1 MKKVALLLVLAVLVP
16 SLGLAWLA
24 LRSLR
29 DQQWVLER
37 QQSLL
42 LQGVADRLAGQARE
56 HLSERQREFA
66 AQVES
71 LLAGQ
76 AAEALAGRFDPEV
89 RQAWPAAEVGFAVT
103 LGGRLLSPSPLAG
116 PAAREFYVANSAFL
130 GNRMAVEVYW
140 NTPKGSINL
149 TRPAREDESRIEAT
163 QQLQKLT
170 PNLKRTVTPSQ
181 AASGTAAD
189 DVSSRV
195 TLSEAEFRQLVGES
209 TDGIVARFV
218 DNRLRLMFWH
228 RSPSAPDWVFGAQV
242 HLPSMVSDLGTLL
255 PLDPSLAGEAAVA
268 LLDDSAR
275 PMAVYPVE
283 FRAPSWKQPYA
294 ATEIGEALPHWEVA
308 VYQVDPERVGKAAQ
322 TVTLTLLL
330 LVVALV
336 SAIGA
341 GSWLIVSDV
350 RRQLTVARQ
359 KSDFVSNVSHELK
372 TPLTSIR
379 MFAELLGDDRVADP
393 ARRREFLAIIGAES
407 ARLTRL
413 INQVLDFSRMERG
426 ERTWKWAEVD
436 LREVAQ
442 ESMQTC
448 RPPLEAAGVRL
459 ETVWG
464 PDPVWVRGER
474 DALVQVAVN
483 LLSNVEKYAAV
494 GGEARIGVGGAGS
507 DGRDPEAWLEVL
519 DRGPGVPRG
528 AEERVFEQF
537 VRGDDSLASGIPGS
551 GLGLALARRVARAH
565 GGDLTYQRREGG
577 GSVFRMTLPLAPT
590 VMKCQA
596 GSV

>member
-1 MKKVALLLVLAVLVP
+1 MRKVALLLVLAVLVP
-16 SLGLAWLA
+16 SLVLAWLA

-42 LQGVADRLAGQARE
+42 LQGMADRLAGQARE

-66 AQVES
+66 AQVEN
-71 LLAGQ
+71 LLAGRE
-76 AAEALAGRFDPEV
+76 AEALASRFDTEV

-103 LGGRLLSPSPLAG
+103 LGGRLLSPSPVEG
-116 PAAREFYVANSAFL
+116 SAAREFYVANSAFL

-149 TRPAREDESRIEAT
+149 TRPAGQEEPGFEAT
-163 QQLQKLT
+163 QQVQKVS

-181 AASGTAAD
+181 AVVGTAAD
-189 DVSSRV
+189 EASSRV

-209 TDGIVARFV
+209 TDGILARFV

-242 HLPSMVSDLGTLL
+242 HLPSLVSDLRPLL
-255 PLDPSLAGEAAVA
+255 HPDPSLAGEAAVA
-268 LLDDSAR
+268 LLDDAAR
-275 PMAVYPVE
+275 PMTIEPGD

-308 VYQVDPERVGKAAQ
+308 VYQVDPARVGEAAQ
-322 TVTLTLLL
+322 TLTLTLLL

-336 SAIGA
+336 SAIGT
-341 GSWLIVSDV
+341 GCWLIVSDV
-350 RRQLTVARQ
+350 RRQLTLARQ

-393 ARRREFLAIIGAES
+393 ARRNEFLAIIGTES

-413 INQVLDFSRMERG
+413 INQVLDFARMERG
-426 ERTWKWAEVD
+426 ERTWNWGEVD
-436 LREVAQ
+436 LREVAR
-442 ESMQTC
+442 EAMQTC

-459 ETVWG
+459 ETEWG
-464 PDPVWVRGER
+464 PDPVWVRGDR

-483 LLSNVEKYAAV
+483 LLSNVEKYAAG
-494 GGEARIGVGGAGS
+494 GGEAGISV
-507 DGRDPEAWLEVL
+507 GRDREAWLEVL

-565 GGDLTYQRREGG
+565 GGELRYQRREGG
-577 GSVFRMTLPLAPT
+577 GSAFRMTLPLAPAVT
-590 VMKCQA
+590 TTPEGRV
-596 GSV
+596 